1 MGLGT
6 IEVSPGL
13 NISGFGSGNGSMN
26 NVLEAV
32 GILEEFS
39 VTDFTVRLTVLGG
52 NTLDLLSGKVVTEE
66 DKDLTELFLGDLEML
81 MAIPVLE
88 ERLGIESISTDDLSE
103 TVKNLL
109 NLSLL
114 VLVSGDAS
122 INSLSSSIIDGF
134 IEVLLESLLGE
145 DLINS
150 VAEVSPAN
158 MLTSLG
164 GLETLTDKFKFSV

>member
-1 MGLGT
+1 
-6 IEVSPGL
+6 
-13 NISGFGSGNGSMN
+13 
-26 NVLEAV
+26 
-32 GILEEFS
+32 
-39 VTDFTVRLTVLGG
+39 
-52 NTLDLLSGKVVTEE
+52 
-66 DKDLTELFLGDLEML
+66 ML

-122 INSLSSSIIDGF
+122 INSLGSSIINGF

-164 GLETLTDKFKFSV
+164 GFETLADKFKFSV